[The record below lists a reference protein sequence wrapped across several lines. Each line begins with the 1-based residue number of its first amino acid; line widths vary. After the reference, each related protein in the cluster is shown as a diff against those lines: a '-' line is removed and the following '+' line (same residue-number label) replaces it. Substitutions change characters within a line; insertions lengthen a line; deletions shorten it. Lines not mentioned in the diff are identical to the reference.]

1 MGSFLRLLALFVP
14 NSSLMYHTQL
24 DISELDPKDKKILQS
39 SVYLGAQPST
49 DSLVNEE
56 RLREL
61 TASLLKPDQPDLTW
75 KGEYLKKSNSF
86 RIKIQL
92 S

>member
-1 MGSFLRLLALFVP
+1 MIP
-14 NSSLMYHTQL
+14 
-24 DISELDPKDKKILQS
+24 QS

-86 RIKIQL
+86 Y
-92 S
+92 SE